1 MHLVPAFVGCVDE
14 GLLEEADVVRDDVLF
29 DDAFSLAIAGLAGS
43 FGDVEDEQ
51 TGSVVVTG
59 SHFTQAAT
67 GLWVKSGAIGD
78 GEAVVEHAL
87 VDDVVEEIEG
97 IAVDLLVGDV
107 IADQRTA
114 MVG

>member
-1 MHLVPAFVGCVDE
+1 
-14 GLLEEADVVRDDVLF
+14 LEEADVVRDDILF
-29 DDAFSLAIAGLAGS
+29 DDTVSLAVAGITGS

-51 TGSVVVTG
+51 ASGVVVTG

-67 GLWVKSGAIGD
+67 GLWVKSSAIGD

-97 IAVDLLVGDV
+97 VAVDLLVGDV
-107 IADQRTA
+107 IADQRTTI
-114 MVG
+114 VG

>member
-1 MHLVPAFVGCVDE
+1 VPAFVGGVNE
-14 GLLEEADVVRDDVLF
+14 GLLEEADVVGDDVLF
-29 DDAFSLAIAGLAGS
+29 DDTVSLAVVGAAGG
-43 FGDVEDEQ
+43 FGDIEDEQ
-51 TGSVVVTG
+51 TGGVVVAG
-59 SHFTQAAT
+59 CHFTQAMT

-87 VDDVVEEIEG
+87 VDNVMEEVKG
-97 IAVDLLVGDV
+97 VAVDLLVGDV